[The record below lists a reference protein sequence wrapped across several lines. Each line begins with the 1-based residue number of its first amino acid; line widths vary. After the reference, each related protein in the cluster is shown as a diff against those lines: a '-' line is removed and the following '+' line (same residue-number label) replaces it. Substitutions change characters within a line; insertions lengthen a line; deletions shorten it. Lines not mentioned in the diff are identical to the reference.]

1 MIRRPPRSTLFPY
14 TTLFR
19 SCGGGF
25 TVEGESTT
33 LAGSFRY
40 SYDSATGTYTSSS
53 LDTSSYPDISDGF
66 AGENMNIS
74 SAVVQSTV
82 EIQDDATARSGWV
95 VGFLSNGCASYTGD
109 RKSVV

>member
-53 LDTSSYPDISDGF
+53 LDTSSYPDISDNL
-66 AGENMNIS
+66 AGENRSEEHTSEIQSRQNL
-74 SAVVQSTV
+74 VCRLLLEKKNTYCSTV
-82 EIQDDATARSGWV
+82 DA
-95 VGFLSNGCASYTGD
+95 
-109 RKSVV
+109 